1 MWPRPDSRSRPCQLI
16 SSCARWA
23 NARSITATPLTCL
36 LPLAWCG
43 RQRSQGCWLEQLLY
57 SMVRTCSRP
66 CFMHTR
72 IMLARSL
79 SGTAAGILGHF
90 YTFPGPVL
98 WFRTCTDRARK
109 PVGWNS
115 RYAVKPFVDKA
126 ILSIFV
132 PGLLKNHPALPT
144 GWLESS
150 HAGVKA
156 VWPILNPSGLF

>member
-1 MWPRPDSRSRPCQLI
+1 MQD
-16 SSCARWA
+16 
-23 NARSITATPLTCL
+23 
-36 LPLAWCG
+36 
-43 RQRSQGCWLEQLLY
+43 RSQRLHSPVSCRLHGAVDSARKAAGWNNCYIAWLGHVPGPVLCIHGLCSQGRCLEQLLA
-57 SMVRTCSRP
+57 
-66 CFMHTR
+66 
-72 IMLARSL
+72 L
-79 SGTAAGILGHF
+79 LGHF

-109 PVGWNS
+109 PVGCNS